1 MSVGLSRAKWRLS
14 LLAHVGVELMID
26 RQIVNAEPKLS
37 EVYYQKLN
45 DVDPEVLK
53 KYFEYH
59 NVNVEQQDFLA
70 KFHFFKMRKY
80 LTLFN
85 DINNIVTG
93 LDKMYG
99 QVLNKTF
106 GKQEK
111 EQIGLALHN
120 MDDDIRYRW
129 QELLNGIKL

>member
-1 MSVGLSRAKWRLS
+1 
-14 LLAHVGVELMID
+14 
-26 RQIVNAEPKLS
+26 
-37 EVYYQKLN
+37 
-45 DVDPEVLK
+45 
-53 KYFEYH
+53 
-59 NVNVEQQDFLA
+59 
-70 KFHFFKMRKY
+70 
-80 LTLFN
+80 
-85 DINNIVTG
+85 
-93 LDKMYG
+93 MYG

>member
-1 MSVGLSRAKWRLS
+1 
-14 LLAHVGVELMID
+14 MID

-70 KFHFFKMRKY
+70 KFHFFKTRKY

-99 QVLNKTF
+99 QVLNKSF
-106 GKQEK
+106 EKKEK
-111 EQIGLALHN
+111 E
-120 MDDDIRYRW
+120 
-129 QELLNGIKL
+129 